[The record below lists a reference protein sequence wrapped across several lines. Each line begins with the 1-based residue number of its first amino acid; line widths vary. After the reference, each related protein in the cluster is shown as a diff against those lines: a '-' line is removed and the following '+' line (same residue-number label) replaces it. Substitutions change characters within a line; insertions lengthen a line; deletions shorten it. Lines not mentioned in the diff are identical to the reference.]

1 MWRRRSASK
10 HDLTHGE
17 AHRKREITMEP
28 TQTTEQIAEQTTE
41 REVYEPPMLAEV
53 GQFAEL
59 TAGNGSS
66 APDSFGYMG

>member
-1 MWRRRSASK
+1 MWRRRAASK

-17 AHRKREITMEP
+17 AHRRRKITMEP
-28 TQTTEQIAEQTTE
+28 TQTTEQITE
-41 REVYEPPMLAEV
+41 REVYEPPMLAEI

-66 APDSFGYMG
+66 SPDSFGFMR